1 MDIDVGSDRRQR
13 RESLFTRMVMAFAHG
28 DLAAL
33 EEGVRSDV
41 ELTLRGSSWLAGKYR
56 GYEEFGQYAAG
67 AKLVLWAANRQL
79 SYLHAGDE
87 MTVVHDFLVG
97 GGALLVEMPL
107 HEVVNFDGEDLVESL
122 LIRPWDQH
130 LFDEAVNAF
139 LVSTAIRP

>member
-79 SYLHAGDE
+79 SYLHAGDA

-97 GGALLVEMPL
+97 GSALMVEMPL
-107 HEVVNFDGEDLVESL
+107 HEVVNFDGDDLVESL

>member
-1 MDIDVGSDRRQR
+1 MGIDVGFDRRQR

-56 GYEEFGQYAAG
+56 GYEEFGQREARARGGQQAALLPPLRRRDDSG
-67 AKLVLWAANRQL
+67 PRLPCR
-79 SYLHAGDE
+79 GR
-87 MTVVHDFLVG
+87 
-97 GGALLVEMPL
+97 ALLVEMPL
-107 HEVVNFDGEDLVESL
+107 HEVVNFDGDDLVESL
-122 LIRPWDQH
+122 LIRPWDQD

-139 LVSTAIRP
+139 LASTAIRP